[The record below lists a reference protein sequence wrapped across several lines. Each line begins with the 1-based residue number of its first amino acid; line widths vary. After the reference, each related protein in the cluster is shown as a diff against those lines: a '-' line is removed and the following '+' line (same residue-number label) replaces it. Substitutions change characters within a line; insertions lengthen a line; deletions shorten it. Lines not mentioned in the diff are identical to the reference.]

1 MKVIFMGTPLLAA
14 VALKKL
20 IESRHEV
27 VAVVTK
33 PDKASGRGMSVRY
46 SPVKQTALEAQIP
59 VLQPVSVKAEE
70 VLDEIESFGADLFVV
85 AAYAQII
92 PQRLLDMAP
101 YGCIN
106 IHPSLLPK
114 YRGAAP
120 LRGPIVNG
128 DSVTGVTIM
137 NMSAELDA
145 GDILLQEEIELDPKE
160 TVRSLTPKV
169 TAIGADM
176 LIRVIDMLEKGEV
189 VPVPQGDAGSTYIRQ
204 MDKEDGRIRFAE
216 SDAVEIERQ
225 IRACDPWPS
234 AFTKLGG
241 KAFKIWDADVVSED
255 SVLTDCRKGVSDKN
269 LTDAPERSLKDAA
282 PGCIVYADK
291 KTLIVKCR
299 EGCLSLKEVQI
310 EGKKRMGIEEFL
322 RGRKLEPGFV
332 FGI

>member
-14 VALKKL
+14 AALKKL

-46 SPVKQTALEAQIP
+46 SPVKQTALEAGLPI
-59 VLQPVSVKAEE
+59 LQPESVKTKEA
-70 VLDEIESFGADLFVV
+70 LDELESFGADLFVV
-85 AAYAQII
+85 AAYAQLI
-92 PQRLLDMAP
+92 PQRLLDMAH

-120 LRGPIVNG
+120 MRGPILSG
-128 DSVTGVTIM
+128 DPETGVTIM
-137 NMSAELDA
+137 KLSAELDA
-145 GDILLQEEIELDPKE
+145 GDILLQEKIELDPKE

-169 TAIGADM
+169 TALGAVM

-189 VPVPQGDAGSTYIRQ
+189 TPVPQDDSNFTYIRQ
-204 MDKEDGRIRFAE
+204 MDKEDGRIRFNE
-216 SDAVEIERQ
+216 MSAVEIERM

-234 AFTKLGG
+234 AFTKLSG
-241 KAFKIWDADVVSED
+241 KTFKIWNADVLSE
-255 SVLTDCRKGVSDKN
+255 G
-269 LTDAPERSLKDAA
+269 DAPEGCLKDAA
-282 PGCIVYADK
+282 PGSVVYTDK
-291 KTLIVKCR
+291 KTLIVQCK
-299 EGCLSLKEVQI
+299 EGFLSLKEVQM

-322 RGRKLEPGFV
+322 RGRKLEVGFV
-332 FGI
+332 FGE

>member
-1 MKVIFMGTPLLAA
+1 MKVIFMGTPELAA
-14 VALKKL
+14 AALQKL

-46 SPVKQTALEAQIP
+46 SPVKQTALDAQIP
-59 VLQPVSVKAEE
+59 VLQPESVKKSE
-70 VLDEIESFGADLFVV
+70 VLDELEAFGADLFVV
-85 AAYAQII
+85 AAYAQLI

-101 YGCIN
+101 FGCIN

-128 DSVTGVTIM
+128 DPTTGVTIM
-137 NMSAELDA
+137 NMSSELDA

-160 TVRSLTPKV
+160 TVRTLTPKV
-169 TAIGADM
+169 TALGADM
-176 LIRVIDMLEKGEV
+176 LIRVIDLLERGEV

-204 MDKEDGRIRFAE
+204 LEKEDGRICFAE
-216 SDAVEIERQ
+216 ESAVQIERQ

-241 KAFKIWDADVVSED
+241 KTFKIWDADVVSGED
-255 SVLTDCRKGVSDKN
+255 LPWGSSQDSDCRSE
-269 LTDAPERSLKDAA
+269 PESPTGRV
-282 PGCIVYADK
+282 VYADK
-291 KTLIVKCR
+291 KSVIIQCR

-322 RGRKLEPGFV
+322 RGRKIETGFI
-332 FGI
+332 FGAV